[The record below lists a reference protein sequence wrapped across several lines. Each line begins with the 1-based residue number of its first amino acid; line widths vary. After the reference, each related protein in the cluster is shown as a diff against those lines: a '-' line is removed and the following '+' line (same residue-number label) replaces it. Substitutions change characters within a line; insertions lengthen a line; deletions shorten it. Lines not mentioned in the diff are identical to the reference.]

1 MPHLREISRCKSRC
15 IESMPSKVTWSCRAP
30 PFIFNDERSRVTLP
44 GVDNPAIPPEEWLAQ
59 PVGISTT
66 TQKTTKEVH
75 VLIVNV
81 ERHLL
86 QHQVAPQ
93 GWTPAEQPASRPE
106 RNKIETGER

>member
-1 MPHLREISRCKSRC
+1 M
-15 IESMPSKVTWSCRAP
+15 P

-86 QHQVAPQ
+86 KHQVAPQ